1 MSRKPKDL
9 TGKKFGKITVTKYA
23 GKIGNYPSWWCECE
37 LCKRVFTISA
47 YSLLRG
53 DNFGCPFCQT
63 QNITTSILWQGQR
76 ITILP
81 YCKQTR
87 MDGEQLRMLVNHL
100 TNETEANALLIMLDR
115 VPSEVFQ
122 STGPE
127 VKIPMDNEDS
137 TDSVNSAAENWEN
150 NAIRF
155 DKLLDK

>member
-1 MSRKPKDL
+1 MSRKPTDL
-9 TGKKFGKITVTKYA
+9 TGKKFGTLTITKYA
-23 GKIGNYPSWWCECE
+23 GKIGQYPSWWCKCECGKE
-37 LCKRVFTISA
+37 FTVPA
-47 YSLLRG
+47 YSIRQG

-63 QNITTSILWQGQR
+63 HTITQSILWQGQR

-115 VPSEVFQ
+115 IPSEVFQ
-122 STGPE
+122 SAGSE
-127 VKIPMDNEDS
+127 VEIPVDNEDS
-137 TDSVNSAAENWEN
+137 TDSVNSTAENWEN

-155 DKLLDK
+155 DKPLDK